1 MKKYMI
7 GLTLAVGMFLLAA
20 CGGTNQKDSK
30 KNELTIV
37 TTFYPMY
44 EFTKEVVGNE
54 GNVVVDPI
62 WD

>member
-44 EFTKEVVGNE
+44 EFT
-54 GNVVVDPI
+54 
-62 WD
+62 